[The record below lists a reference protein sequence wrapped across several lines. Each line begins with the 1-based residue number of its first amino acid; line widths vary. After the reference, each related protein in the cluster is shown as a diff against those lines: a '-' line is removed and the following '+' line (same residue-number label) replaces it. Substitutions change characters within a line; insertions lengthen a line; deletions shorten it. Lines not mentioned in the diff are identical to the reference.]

1 MPVTLEDLLAKRP
14 VNRQRVDILKHLMIT
29 LSRAYKLREL
39 REAKGL
45 TQNELAE
52 RIGVSQRQVS
62 KIEHGDL
69 DSTKIGTIRSY
80 LEAVG
85 GELELDFVVGDA
97 RIQVA

>member
-52 RIGVSQRQVS
+52 RIGFHNGRYRRSNTAISTVRRLERFEAIS
-62 KIEHGDL
+62 KL
-69 DSTKIGTIRSY
+69 LAAS
-80 LEAVG
+80 LN
-85 GELELDFVVGDA
+85 
-97 RIQVA
+97 